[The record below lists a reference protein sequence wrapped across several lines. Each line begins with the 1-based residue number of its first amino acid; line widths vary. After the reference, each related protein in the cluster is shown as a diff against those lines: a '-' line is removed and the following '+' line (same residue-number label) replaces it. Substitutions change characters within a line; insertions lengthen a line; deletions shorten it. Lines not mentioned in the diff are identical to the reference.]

1 MKFWTVQSPEVLEII
16 EKEDIYHP
24 KFCDE
29 PIL

>member
-24 KFCDE
+24 KFVMSQ
-29 PIL
+29 